1 MRDSRSDA
9 GFTLLEVIVA
19 FAILSIALGLMSQ
32 GFATGYRNQ
41 ATAQERLADIELAR
55 SLIAEIG
62 VTKPL
67 EAGRQTGELRDGR
80 VWSVDISAF
89 AIQGQASGPQPYWIR
104 VTVAAREPRHDVPD
118 LRMTLETIKLKSVA
132 GK

>member
-41 ATAQERLADIELAR
+41 AMAQERLADIALAR

-80 VWSVDISAF
+80 VWNVDISAF
-89 AIQGQASGPQPYWIR
+89 AIQGQTSGPKPYWIR
-104 VTVAAREPRHDVPD
+104 VTLAAREPRQDVPD
-118 LRMTLETIKLKSVA
+118 PRMTLETVKLKSVA